1 MNNNK
6 TTIDNLICVLVNSI
20 QQQENAKVCTTNP
33 YELGV
38 LDGSRAT
45 MIDILYL
52 LGVEL

>member
-20 QQQENAKVCTTNP
+20 KQQDESQVITTSQ